1 MMRKL
6 KIIAMLCL
14 FTLGFTSCE
23 EDSDSL
29 TGNKNTGGLISVE
42 NKLVGYVVGDGLDKK
57 YPVEISVFQS
67 VEKVATVNIYKTF
80 YTVQQ
85 EVIGGVAQVDK
96 DGKPIM
102 VAVKSNEVIFK
113 TLTFPMTAQHEKAS
127 FTATF
132 NELRTGLTVDYYT
145 PRPISSADTDLN
157 IGDYWAFRYETITA
171 SGKTSQTS
179 LKANSTKVAVGTRFA
194 GSYKAISAKYY
205 RIGVLTYNAAQ
216 WPKETVIE
224 SVDATT
230 YKVKTYL
237 GPAAFTDNE
246 WYFKVDSN
254 DNITYPAFQP
264 DGVTPNLGNA
274 FPIVTCGAGGYA
286 DWNTLVNCGNT
297 NTIVRDDANGKDI
310 LKMTF
315 GYINP
320 TSGLRSFYQ
329 ELQKI

>member
-1 MMRKL
+1 
-6 KIIAMLCL
+6 MLCL

-42 NKLVGYVVGDGLDKK
+42 NKLVGYVVGNGLDKT
-57 YPVEISVFQS
+57 YPVTISVFQS
-67 VEKVATVNIYKTF
+67 VEKVATVNVYKTF

-85 EVIGGVAQVDK
+85 EVKDGIPQVDK
-96 DGKPIM
+96 DGKPVM
-102 VAVKSNEVIFK
+102 VAVKSNEVLFK
-113 TLTFPMTAQHEKAS
+113 TLTLPMTSQHEEAT
-127 FTATF
+127 FTATY
-132 NELRTGLTVDYYT
+132 NELRKDLTVDYYT
-145 PRPISSADTDLN
+145 PGPIASSDTDTN
-157 IGDYWAFRYETITA
+157 IGDYWGLRYETITA
-171 SGKTSQTS
+171 SGKKQQTS
-179 LKANSTKVAVGTRFA
+179 LDVNSTKVAVGTRFA
-194 GSYKAISAKYY
+194 GTYKAISAKYY
-205 RIGVLTYNAAQ
+205 RIGVLTASTAD

-230 YKVKTYL
+230 YRVKIYL
-237 GPAAFTDNE
+237 GQFAANE

-264 DGVTPNLGNA
+264 DGVTPNTGNDL
-274 FPIVTCGAGGYA
+274 PIVTCGAGGYA

-297 NTIVRDDANGKDI
+297 NTIVRDDVNGKDI

-320 TSGLRSFYQ
+320 TSGLRCFYQ